1 MLTSELVRKTRLI
14 EIYTR
19 HLVNDTFAGRY
30 QAIFKGRGIEFEEVR
45 PYTPGDEV
53 RTIDWNV
60 TARMGEPYVKR
71 HVEERE
77 LSVMLV
83 VDASGSGEFGTFDRF
98 KRELAAELAAVLAFA
113 ATTSNDRVGLLIFTD
128 TVELFIPPRK
138 GRRHVTR
145 LIWEMLAFQP
155 RGLGTDI
162 ASALDTISKVLKRRS
177 IIFLISDFLA
187 DPAGY
192 SRPLFV
198 TARRHDVVAMEL
210 NDPLEREI
218 PDVGLLALE
227 DAETGEIVWVDSGDA
242 AWRKGF
248 EDRVEQLEDGKR
260 QAFSSARVDRVSVST
275 DQDYLPPLIA
285 FFRRRS
291 RRIARGAVRPGLA

>member
-1 MLTSELVRKTRLI
+1 
-14 EIYTR
+14 
-19 HLVNDTFAGRY
+19 
-30 QAIFKGRGIEFEEVR
+30 
-45 PYTPGDEV
+45 
-53 RTIDWNV
+53 
-60 TARMGEPYVKR
+60 
-71 HVEERE
+71 
-77 LSVMLV
+77 
-83 VDASGSGEFGTFDRF
+83 
-98 KRELAAELAAVLAFA
+98 
-113 ATTSNDRVGLLIFTD
+113 
-128 TVELFIPPRK
+128 
-138 GRRHVTR
+138 
-145 LIWEMLAFQP
+145 
-155 RGLGTDI
+155 
-162 ASALDTISKVLKRRS
+162 VLKRRS